1 MLIIFG
7 GILEVTHE
15 LNDMHAYD
23 LSTGEWFI
31 FYDESG
37 IGAVMTSNSPV
48 RGGFGGTLTLNQQSP
63 EHSPSRLANTNNN
76 MGKTQSGVKGMS
88 TMTASAK
95 DMGAR
100 AYSQTAFGNMFA
112 SPSRT

>member
-7 GILEVTHE
+7 GIVEVTHE

-31 FYDESG
+31 FYDEFG
-37 IGAVMTSNSPV
+37 IGAVLSSNSPV
-48 RGGFGGTLTLNQQSP
+48 RGGGATMTLNLLSP
-63 EHSPSRLANTNNN
+63 DQSPSRLGNANLA
-76 MGKTQSGVKGMS
+76 KTQSSVFKGTA

-100 AYSQTAFGNMFA
+100 AYS
-112 SPSRT
+112 

>member
-31 FYDESG
+31 FYDEFGVGASLSSPTKQG
-37 IGAVMTSNSPV
+37 II
-48 RGGFGGTLTLNQQSP
+48 LNQASP
-63 EHSPSRLANTNNN
+63 ETSPNRFGLTAPGTIKNSSA
-76 MGKTQSGVKGMS
+76 MKTIGGGP
-88 TMTASAK
+88 K
-95 DMGAR
+95 DMGNR
-100 AYSQTAFGNMFA
+100 AYS
-112 SPSRT
+112 

>member
-31 FYDESG
+31 FYDEFG

-48 RGGFGGTLTLNQQSP
+48 RGGMGTLTLNQQSP
-63 EHSPSRLANTNNN
+63 EQSPSRVAN
-76 MGKTQSGVKGMS
+76 
-88 TMTASAK
+88 
-95 DMGAR
+95 
-100 AYSQTAFGNMFA
+100 
-112 SPSRT
+112 